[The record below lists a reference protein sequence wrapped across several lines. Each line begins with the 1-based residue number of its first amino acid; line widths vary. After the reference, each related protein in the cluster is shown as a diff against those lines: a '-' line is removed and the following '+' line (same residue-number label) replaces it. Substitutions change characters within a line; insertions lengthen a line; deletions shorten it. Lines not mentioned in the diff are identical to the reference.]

1 MQTVLFFGGLL
12 SVLVSLFAFSVKCL
26 HSFKVPLNSGT
37 GILCNIPAH
46 RRTVLYALRDKVY

>member
-1 MQTVLFFGGLL
+1 MQTVLFFGGLP
-12 SVLVSLFAFSVKCL
+12 SVVVSVFAFSVKCL
-26 HSFKVPLNSGT
+26 HSLKCPNSGT